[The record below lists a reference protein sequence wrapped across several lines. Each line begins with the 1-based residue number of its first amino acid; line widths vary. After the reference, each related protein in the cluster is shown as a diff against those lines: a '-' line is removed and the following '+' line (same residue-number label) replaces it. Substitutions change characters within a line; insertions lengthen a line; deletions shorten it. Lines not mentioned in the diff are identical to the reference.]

1 MNYKRRV
8 FQAVG
13 SVLNIAPKGRY
24 QRKFVSDES
33 DSTRLAKDW
42 NNVGQDLST
51 AIEKFNNEQIRSEQ
65 GSIEA
70 C

>member
-51 AIEKFNNEQIRSEQ
+51 AIEKFDNEQVRNEQ

-70 C
+70 F